1 MRPTSNFAAIRVCL
15 VMVFCLLFQLNH
27 AQTPTDGD
35 FRSTKNGSSNCT
47 DCWQV
52 RKTGVWQNTTNLPNT
67 GSNVYIQNGHTIL
80 NTSTFTCRDL
90 HIHTG
95 GTFNNNLGTLNLNGK
110 LRAYTGNVVLTL
122 GGDGTFYSSQASN
135 ANPPDD
141 ILIGQVSTMNII
153 GFSRNIT
160 NTGEWGVSN
169 PLIGTIVCNL
179 TMTAGNTATFQTDFS
194 ITRFTL
200 QTGNVNMGT
209 NTLYLSPGSLAAP
222 SLKINAGCTFTSAN
236 SGAPAGSCVLTRS
249 SSQPTGPVSIIG
261 KMNLSGAS
269 PFLHVTSYDLQPGS
283 TIEYNG
289 TTQNFANASF
299 AGSTVLNTYRN
310 LILSGSGNK
319 TPVGNFNVDE
329 NITISGSAVLQMGS
343 RTANITGNWTSW
355 GQGGLSEGTSTINF
369 NSTGT
374 QTINTTGGENFYIM
388 RKSAAG
394 TLTLNSNVNIVGGGN
409 LNMQAGVIDAN
420 ANTFSGTTTSAFNMS
435 GGTIRLAKLST
446 TLPEFLITPYNLTGG
461 TIELDGAGTQT
472 LRGARDYRNLS
483 FLNSGTK
490 GITSAINNIT
500 GTVTLG
506 GSVVLDVLN
515 NTMGGTGTNLTMTG
529 TSVYRTAGSSQ
540 VKPDAAGTYN
550 LGSTTTIEFN
560 NNLVGLESIRLT
572 GASTVNYANIIVS
585 GTSVGTASL
594 TTGIR
599 FQTGGS
605 FRVKNGAIF
614 KQINTAGF
622 SGASNTAIS
631 STNSPTI
638 ILEPGSTVD
647 YNGSNQTISN
657 QTINTPA
664 TAHYEHLILSG
675 NGNKTA
681 PSSTLNINGNL
692 SLTETAVFVHNS
704 GTVAMTGTSAQ
715 NYTAVYPGMKFYN
728 FSNNNT
734 TDLSVNSE
742 MSLVKELAFA
752 ANSKLNIKNGGHI
765 TLLSGNSGT
774 ANVGIIPLNASINY
788 TGNGKFTVERHIAS
802 GVSHA
807 KTWQFLAV
815 PTNGG
820 QTINQAWQDT
830 ATSSNQSRYAG
841 YGTQLTSNIFPLPAT
856 FDVYTSIAPSI
867 KTYDTT
873 GSGSWAGLANTTSLP
888 VYNKKGYMVF
898 VRGDRTITTSNATA
912 NETIL
917 RSSGRIFHP
926 VSNVPP
932 VTNIGANKFESIGN
946 PYASAIN
953 FSNDAGVLKSS
964 NVQKVFYVWD
974 PKLGGSYGYGAYQT
988 FTKGVGADNDYYV
1001 SPGGGSY
1008 GPGGSVNNSIQS
1020 GQAFFV
1026 RTFGGSGSIS
1036 FNENAKLNSSA
1047 PVFRSGFSNRSRTMK
1062 LRNNL
1067 YFNSNGV
1074 AVLADGVLSEFS
1086 RMLSA
1091 DIDEMDVIKIS
1102 NSSENL
1108 SVSTLGYDLAVERRA
1123 EIRQYDTIFYKLKQ
1137 LKQQPYMFEF
1147 ISTGLYRP
1155 GLQGFVED
1163 LYLGTRTVL
1172 GLSDTTRIYFTI
1184 SNDPG
1189 SNAANRFRIVFR
1201 QLSSTVPGAADE
1213 LRTAAEGISVFPN
1226 PVVNKKIGILF
1237 DHQQEGKYHLQFC
1250 DRSGKLIAEKMV
1262 QVTGLHSMQQFQV
1275 GQHVMP
1281 GHYRLLVISPNGNR
1295 RDMNVLMQ

>member
-1 MRPTSNFAAIRVCL
+1 MRPPIHFTGIRAYLIIVC
-15 VMVFCLLFQLNH
+15 CLIIKFGH

-35 FRSTKNGSSNCT
+35 FRSTKNGGSNCT

-52 RKTGVWQNTTNLPNT
+52 RKAGVWENTTNLPNN
-67 GSNVYIQNGHTIL
+67 GSNVYIQNGHTI
-80 NTSTFTCRDL
+80 SCSGTFTCRNL
-90 HIHTG
+90 NIHTG
-95 GTFNNNLGTLNLNGK
+95 GRFDNNLGTFNLNGK
-110 LRAYTGNVVLTL
+110 LRAYTGNVVITQ
-122 GGDGTFYSSQASN
+122 GADGTFYSSQASN
-135 ANPPDD
+135 ANPPNG
-141 ILIGQVSTMNII
+141 IFVGQVSIMNII

-160 NTGEWGVSN
+160 NTGEWGVSS

-179 TMTAGNTATFQTDFS
+179 TMTPGNTATFQTDFS
-194 ITRFTL
+194 ITRLTM
-200 QTGNVNMGT
+200 QTGNVNMGA
-209 NTLYLSPGSLAAP
+209 NTLYVAPGSLASP
-222 SLKINAGCTFTSAN
+222 SLKVNAGCTFTSSN
-236 SGAPAGSCVLTRS
+236 SGAAAGSCVLTRNS
-249 SSQPTGPVSIIG
+249 TQPTGPVSIAGNMI
-261 KMNLSGAS
+261 LSGAS
-269 PFLHVTSYDLQPGS
+269 PYLQATSYDLQAGS

-289 TTQNFANASF
+289 AAQNFANASF

-329 NITISGSAVLQMGS
+329 NITISGSAVLAMGS

-355 GQGGLSEGTSTINF
+355 GQGGLSEGTSTVNF
-369 NSTGT
+369 DSTGP
-374 QTINTTGGENFYIM
+374 QSINTTGGENFYVM

-394 TLTLNSNVNIVGGGN
+394 TLTLNSNVNIVAGGN
-409 LNMQAGVIDAN
+409 LTMQAGVIDAN
-420 ANTFSGTTTSAFNMS
+420 ANTFSGSTTSAFNMS
-435 GGTIRLAKLST
+435 GGTIRLAKLNT
-446 TLPEFLITPYNLTGG
+446 THPEFLIPSYNITGG

-472 LRGARDYRNLS
+472 LRGGRDYRNIS

-550 LGSTTTIEFN
+550 LGSTSTIEFN
-560 NNLVGLESIRLT
+560 NNLTGLESIRLI
-572 GASTVNYANIIVS
+572 GASTVNYARIIVS
-585 GTSVGTASL
+585 GTSVGTESL

-605 FRVKNGAIF
+605 FRLKSGAVF
-614 KQINTAGF
+614 KQMNTAGF
-622 SGASNTAIS
+622 SGTNNTAIS
-631 STNSPTI
+631 NTNNPTI
-638 ILEPGSTVD
+638 FLEPNSTVE

-664 TAHYEHLILSG
+664 AAHYEHLILSG
-675 NGNKTA
+675 TGNKTA

-692 SLTETAVFVHNS
+692 SLAETAVFVHNS

-715 NYTAVYPGMKFYN
+715 AYTAVYPGMRFYN

-734 TDLSVNSE
+734 TDLSINSD
-742 MSLVKELAFA
+742 MGIVKELAFA
-752 ANSKLNIKNGGHI
+752 ANAKLNIKNGGHI
-765 TLLSGNSGT
+765 TLLSSNSGT
-774 ANVGIIPLNASINY
+774 ANVGIIPSSATFTY
-788 TGNGKFTVERHIAS
+788 TGNAKFTVERHIAS

-807 KTWQFLAV
+807 KSWQFLAV

-820 QTINQAWQDT
+820 QTVNQAWQDT
-830 ATSSNQSRYAG
+830 ATSSNQNRYSG

-873 GSGSWAGLANTTSLP
+873 GAGSWTGIANTTTLP
-888 VYNKKGYMVF
+888 IYNKKGYMVF
-898 VRGDRTITTSNATA
+898 VRGDRTVTTSNAPA

-932 VTNIGANKFESIGN
+932 VTNIGANKFESVGN
-946 PYASAIN
+946 PYASAID
-953 FSNDAGVLKSS
+953 FSNDAGVVKSA

-988 FTKGVGADNDYYV
+988 FTRGIGADNNYYV

-1020 GQAFFV
+1020 GQAYFV
-1026 RTFGGSGSIS
+1026 RTFGGAGSIS

-1047 PVFRSGFSNRSRTMK
+1047 PVFRGGLPNRSHKMQ
-1062 LRNNL
+1062 LRGNL
-1067 YFNSNGV
+1067 YFISNGDT
-1074 AVLADGVLSEFS
+1074 VLADGVLNEFS
-1086 RMLSA
+1086 RMLSGN
-1091 DIDEMDVIKIS
+1091 IDELDVVKIS

-1108 SVSTLGYDLAVERRA
+1108 AVSTLGSDLAVERRA
-1123 EIRQYDTIFYKLKQ
+1123 EIMQYDTIFYKLKQ
-1137 LKQQPYMFEF
+1137 LKQQPYLFEF
-1147 ISTGLYRP
+1147 VARNLYRP

-1163 LYLGTRTVL
+1163 LFLGTRTAL
-1172 GLSDTTRIYFTI
+1172 SLSDTTRIYFTV
-1184 SNDPG
+1184 NNNPG
-1189 SNAANRFRIVFR
+1189 SYAANRFRIVFR
-1201 QLSSTVPGAADE
+1201 PTNSEVAETADFLQKE
-1213 LRTAAEGISVFPN
+1213 AGGISVFPN
-1226 PVVNKKIGILF
+1226 PVKNKTIGILF
-1237 DHQQEGKYHLQFC
+1237 DKQPEGKYLLQLC

-1262 QVTGLHSMQQFQV
+1262 QVTVRNSSIKFTIDHAL
-1275 GQHVMP
+1275 P
-1281 GHYRLLVISPNGNR
+1281 GHYRLLVISPKGNR
-1295 RDMNVLMQ
+1295 SVMTVVVL